1 MDVKDMEYVVTVARL
16 KSFSKAAAALY
27 VSQPALSQSIKKL
40 ENKLNIELFYR
51 DKIKVEVTEAGVEF
65 VKEAEEILKAITQ
78 LENKMKLLQYKTKK
92 ILSIGIS
99 WSYGRYFM
107 ADILKI
113 FKQKEWDYSIKV
125 IEGESRFL
133 EGQIEQG
140 NVDFGIFPAPI
151 YNSNLISYPLL
162 EEKLLLA
169 IHTDN
174 IKALS
179 IAKEQERV
187 QHAVSLSALSEFPF
201 ILMKKGF
208 KLRNIVNHICYN
220 QNFSPIVLVESENLN
235 TCLSLVENNYGIT
248 ILPDIVLNK
257 SNSKQLEF
265 FPIKDNYNSRFLL
278 LVANSSILKYI
289 DLAQLAEEFSNIY
302 FKNQQVKNHL

>member
-1 MDVKDMEYVVTVARL
+1 MEYVVTIAKL
-16 KSFSKAAAALY
+16 KSFSKAAATLY
-27 VSQPALSQSIKKL
+27 VSQPALSQAIKRL

-51 DKIKVEVTEAGVEF
+51 DKIKVEVTEAGAEF
-65 VKEAEEILKAITQ
+65 IKEAEEILKSISQ
-78 LENKMKLLQYKTKK
+78 LENKMKLLQYKKKK

-169 IHTDN
+169 IHSDN

-179 IAKEQERV
+179 IAREQEII
-187 QHAVSLSALSEFPF
+187 QHGVSLSALSDFPF

-302 FKNQQVKNHL
+302 FKNQQVKNNL